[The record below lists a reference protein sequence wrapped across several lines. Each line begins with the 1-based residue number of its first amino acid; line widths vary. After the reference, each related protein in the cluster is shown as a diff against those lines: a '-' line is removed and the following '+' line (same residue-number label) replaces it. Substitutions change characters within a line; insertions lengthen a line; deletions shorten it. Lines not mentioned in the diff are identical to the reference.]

1 MTFLTQTLFLLLLNF
16 NNYRNNQTMEC
27 QKHIAINYPFSK
39 QTSENDFKTLINII
53 PFFSYYHFTF
63 KSV

>member
-1 MTFLTQTLFLLLLNF
+1 
-16 NNYRNNQTMEC
+16 MEC